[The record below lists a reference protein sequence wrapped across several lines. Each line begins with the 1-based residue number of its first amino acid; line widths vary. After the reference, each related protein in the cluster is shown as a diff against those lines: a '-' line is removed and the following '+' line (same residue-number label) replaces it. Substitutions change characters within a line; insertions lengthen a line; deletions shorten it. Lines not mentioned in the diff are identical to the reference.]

1 MFVMPPA
8 LGLPV
13 LTAFALLCGSL
24 PFSLWVGRW
33 LAGRD
38 VREAGDH
45 NPGATNALR
54 VGGWRIGLVAFMLD
68 ISKGA
73 LPVGLAQYVFAYSGL
88 PLLLVALAPLVGSA
102 FSPFLNFRGGKSLSV
117 SLGIWIG
124 LTLWR
129 VPFVASVALVG
140 AYITMDNP
148 GLAVLTAL
156 LAMGAYLVLLQPDG
170 VLLAVWGVMCVV
182 LLAKH
187 RADFARKVELRG
199 WVKRLL
205 LR

>member
-1 MFVMPPA
+1 MPPA
-8 LGLPV
+8 LGLPA

-54 VGGWRIGLVAFMLD
+54 VGGWRVGLVAFMLD

-73 LPVGLAQYVFAYSGL
+73 LPVGLAQYVFAYYGL
-88 PLLLVALAPLVGSA
+88 QLLLLALATLVASA
-102 FSPFLNFRGGKSLSV
+102 FSQFLNFSGGKSLSV

-129 VPFVASVALVG
+129 VPFIALVALSG
-140 AYITMDNP
+140 AYLTMDNA

-182 LLAKH
+182 LLVKH

-205 LR
+205 PR

>member
-1 MFVMPPA
+1 MLGMPR
-8 LGLPV
+8 LIGLLA

-54 VGGWRIGLVAFMLD
+54 VGGWRVGLVAFMLD

-73 LPVGLAQYVFAYSGL
+73 LPVGLAQHVFAYRGL

-129 VPFVASVALVG
+129 VPFVASVALLG
-140 AYITMDNP
+140 AFITMDNP

-156 LAMGAYLVLLQPDG
+156 LAMGAYLALVQPDG
-170 VLLAVWGVMCVV
+170 VLLAVWGIMCI
-182 LLAKH
+182 LLLSKH
-187 RADFARKVELRG
+187 RADFGRKVALRG
-199 WVKRLL
+199 WIKRWLP
-205 LR
+205 

>member
-1 MFVMPPA
+1 MLVMPP
-8 LGLPV
+8 LIGLLA

-24 PFSLWVGRW
+24 PLSLWVGRW
-33 LAGRD
+33 LTGRD

-54 VGGWRIGLVAFMLD
+54 LGGWRVGLPAFMLD

-73 LPVGLAQYVFAYSGL
+73 LPVGLAHYVFAYRGL
-88 PLLLVALAPLVGSA
+88 PLLLVALAPLAGSA
-102 FSPFLNFRGGKSLSV
+102 FSPFLKFRGGKSLSV

-129 VPFVASVALVG
+129 VPFIALVALSG
-140 AYITMDNP
+140 AYLTMDNA

-205 LR
+205 PR

>member
-8 LGLPV
+8 LGLPA

-54 VGGWRIGLVAFMLD
+54 VGGWRVGLAAFMLD
-68 ISKGA
+68 ISKSA

-88 PLLLVALAPLVGSA
+88 PLPTVHYHSPPTLLSRIHKPYDKFPALTP
-102 FSPFLNFRGGKSLSV
+102 
-117 SLGIWIG
+117 I
-124 LTLWR
+124 
-129 VPFVASVALVG
+129 
-140 AYITMDNP
+140 
-148 GLAVLTAL
+148 
-156 LAMGAYLVLLQPDG
+156 
-170 VLLAVWGVMCVV
+170 
-182 LLAKH
+182 
-187 RADFARKVELRG
+187 
-199 WVKRLL
+199 
-205 LR
+205 

>member
-1 MFVMPPA
+1 MLVMPSSI
-8 LGLPV
+8 GLPA

-54 VGGWRIGLVAFMLD
+54 VGGWRVGLTAFVLD

-73 LPVGLAQYVFAYSGL
+73 VPVGLAQYVFAYSGL

-102 FSPFLNFRGGKSLSV
+102 YSPFLNFRGGKSLSV

-129 VPFVASVALVG
+129 VPFVAIVALSG
-140 AYITMDNP
+140 AYIMMDNP

-156 LAMGAYLVLLQPDG
+156 LAMGAYLVMVQPDG
-170 VLLAVWGVMCVV
+170 VLLAVWGLMCIL

-187 RADFARKVELRG
+187 RADFGHKVALRS
-199 WVKRLL
+199 WVKRWLP
-205 LR
+205 

>member
-54 VGGWRIGLVAFMLD
+54 VGGWRVGLVAFMLD

-73 LPVGLAQYVFAYSGL
+73 LPVGLAQYVFAYNGL

-205 LR
+205 PR

>member
-8 LGLPV
+8 LGLPA

-45 NPGATNALR
+45 NPGATNN
-54 VGGWRIGLVAFMLD
+54 
-68 ISKGA
+68 
-73 LPVGLAQYVFAYSGL
+73 SGR

-205 LR
+205 PR

>member
-1 MFVMPPA
+1 MLVMPSSI
-8 LGLPV
+8 GLPA

-54 VGGWRIGLVAFMLD
+54 VGGWRVGLTAFVLD

-102 FSPFLNFRGGKSLSV
+102 YSPFLNFRGGKSLSV

-129 VPFVASVALVG
+129 VPFVALLALSG
-140 AYITMDNP
+140 AYIMMDNP

-156 LAMGAYLVLLQPDG
+156 LAMGAYLVMVQPDG
-170 VLLAVWGVMCVV
+170 VLLAVWGLMCIL

-187 RADFARKVELRG
+187 RADFGHKVALRS
-199 WVKRLL
+199 WVKRWLP
-205 LR
+205 

>member
-13 LTAFALLCGSL
+13 LTGFALLCGSL

-45 NPGATNALR
+45 NPGATNALH
-54 VGGWRIGLVAFMLD
+54 VGGWRVGLVAFMLD

-88 PLLLVALAPLVGSA
+88 PLLLVALAPLVASA

-156 LAMGAYLVLLQPDG
+156 LAIGAYLVLLQPDG

-205 LR
+205 PR

>member
-1 MFVMPPA
+1 MLVMPSLIGLPA
-8 LGLPV
+8 LTV
-13 LTAFALLCGSL
+13 FALLCGSL
-24 PFSLWVGRW
+24 PLSLWAGRW

-38 VREAGDH
+38 VREAGDN

-54 VGGWRIGLVAFMLD
+54 VGGWRVGLVAFALD

-88 PLLLVALAPLVGSA
+88 PLLLVALAPLVGSVY
-102 FSPFLNFRGGKSLSV
+102 SPFLHFRGGKSLSV

-129 VPFVASVALVG
+129 VPFVAIVALSG

-156 LAMGAYLVLLQPDG
+156 LAMGAYLVLVQPDR
-170 VLLAVWGVMCVV
+170 VLLVVWGIMCIL

-187 RADFARKVELRG
+187 RADFGRKVALRS
-199 WVKRLL
+199 WVKRWLP
-205 LR
+205 